1 MLIRNKSF
9 SVSPLTT
16 HADIKRVS
24 KNLNTKII
32 IDKIKTIHNWYK
44 KFQYKT

>member
-32 IDKIKTIHNWYK
+32 IDKIKRFIIGIK